1 LINLT
6 RMKQL
11 LKDKIDNFLLR
22 VKIPYLSFLVF
33 RNKELEKLS
42 ADLENIRQKQ
52 QDILDKLGTKF
63 RSEIDD
69 KDSRYF
75 ISKKDKLQVE
85 IKPFNTYPH
94 TFIKVTNNEYIFE
107 EKLLYS
113 HLGLAK
119 LIIDYEFNHVLDIGS
134 RNGTSARLFSF
145 LGKNVTTIEMSE
157 DFEADYVGDY
167 LEVSFPQQFDAI
179 WCSHVLEHQRN
190 IGTFLDKIYQDLK
203 EGGILAITVPSSLCP
218 LMIGHPNI
226 FTPLH
231 LVYHLVLAGFDCQN
245 VRIKY
250 YDWQF
255 TILLEKKSN
264 NIKSISLAST
274 HYLDSTLIALVE
286 NLLNYFPLDI
296 PENGHIWGEV
306 ESLNWE

>member
-1 LINLT
+1 
-6 RMKQL
+6 MKQL
-11 LKDKIDNFLLR
+11 LKNKIDNFLLK

-33 RNKELEKLS
+33 RNKQLEKL
-42 ADLENIRQKQ
+42 AGDLEIIRQKQ
-52 QDILDKLGTKF
+52 QNILDKLGTKF

-69 KDSRYF
+69 KDSRNLLTKTSNYE
-75 ISKKDKLQVE
+75 VE
-85 IKPFNTYPH
+85 IKPFNIYPH
-94 TFIKVTNNEYIFE
+94 TFIRVIKNQNIFE

-119 LIIDYEFNHVLDIGS
+119 LITDYKFNNILDIGS

-167 LEVSFPQQFDAI
+167 LDVSFPQKFDAI

-203 EGGILAITVPSSLCP
+203 EDGILAITVPSSLCP

-231 LVYHLVLAGFDCQN
+231 LVYHLVLAGFDCRN

-274 HYLDSTLIALVE
+274 HYLDSTSIALVE

-296 PENGHIWGEV
+296 PENGHIWGEI
-306 ESLNWE
+306 ESLNWD

>member
-1 LINLT
+1 
-6 RMKQL
+6 MKQL
-11 LKDKIDNFLLR
+11 FKNKIDNFLLTI
-22 VKIPYLSFLVF
+22 KIPYFSFLIS

-42 ADLENIRQKQ
+42 ADLEITRQKQ
-52 QDILDKLGTKF
+52 QNILDKLGTNF

-69 KDSRYF
+69 KDSRNY
-75 ISKKDKLQVE
+75 ISQKDDFQVE
-85 IKPFNTYPH
+85 IKPFDIYPH
-94 TFIKVTNNEYIFE
+94 TFIKVTNNQNIFE

-113 HLGLAK
+113 HLALAK
-119 LIIDYEFNHVLDIGS
+119 LITEYQFNDILDIGS

-203 EGGILAITVPSSLCP
+203 EDGVLVITVPSSLCP

-231 LVYHLVLAGFDCQN
+231 LVYHLILAGFDCQN
-245 VRIKY
+245 VSIKY

-255 TILLEKKSN
+255 TILLQKKSN

-274 HYLDSTLIALVE
+274 HYADSTPIALVE
-286 NLLNYFPLDI
+286 DLLHYFPLNI
-296 PENGHIWGEV
+296 PENGHIWGDI
-306 ESLNWE
+306 ESLNW

>member
-1 LINLT
+1 
-6 RMKQL
+6 MKQL
-11 LKDKIDNFLLR
+11 FKEKIDKFLLN
-22 VKIPYLSFLVF
+22 VKIPYLSFLVS
-33 RNKELEKLS
+33 RNKELEKL
-42 ADLENIRQKQ
+42 ARDLENIRQKQ
-52 QDILDKLGTKF
+52 QNILDKLGTKF

-75 ISKKDKLQVE
+75 MSKNDTFQVE
-85 IKPFNTYPH
+85 IKPFNVYPH
-94 TFIKVTNNEYIFE
+94 TFIKVINKENIFE

-119 LIIDYEFNHVLDIGS
+119 LITDYEFNDVLDIGS

-145 LGKNVTTIEMSE
+145 LGKNVTTIEMSA

-167 LEVSFPQQFDAI
+167 LDVSFPQKFDAI

-203 EGGILAITVPSSLCP
+203 EDGILAVTVPSSLCP

-231 LVYHLVLAGFDCQN
+231 LVYHLILAGFDCRN

-255 TILLEKKSN
+255 TILLQKKSN
-264 NIKSISLAST
+264 GIKSISLAST
-274 HYLDSTLIALVE
+274 HYPDSTSIALVE
-286 NLLNYFPLDI
+286 DLLNYFPLKI
-296 PENGHIWGEV
+296 PKNGHIWGEI
-306 ESLNWE
+306 ESLNWN

>member
-1 LINLT
+1 
-6 RMKQL
+6 MKQL
-11 LKDKIDNFLLR
+11 LKNKIDNFLLK

-33 RNKELEKLS
+33 RNKQLEKL
-42 ADLENIRQKQ
+42 AGDLEIIRQKQ
-52 QDILDKLGTKF
+52 QNILDKLGTKF
-63 RSEIDD
+63 RSEIDE
-69 KDSRYF
+69 KDSRNLLTKTSNYE
-75 ISKKDKLQVE
+75 VE
-85 IKPFNTYPH
+85 IKPFNVYPH
-94 TFIKVTNNEYIFE
+94 TFIRVIKNQNIFE

-119 LIIDYEFNHVLDIGS
+119 LITDYKFNNILDIGS

-167 LEVSFPQQFDAI
+167 LDVSFPQKFDAI

-203 EGGILAITVPSSLCP
+203 EDGILAITVPSSLCP

-231 LVYHLVLAGFDCQN
+231 LVYHLVLAGFDCRN

-274 HYLDSTLIALVE
+274 HYLDSTPIALVE
-286 NLLNYFPLDI
+286 KLLNYFPLDI
-296 PENGHIWGEV
+296 PENGHIWGEI
-306 ESLNWE
+306 ESLNWD